1 MKGSQI
7 GVTLSL
13 QPGAFSIYELNKNI
27 KSSNPTLNQSTY
39 DVTYSGDCRTVKS
52 NTGSTTYG
60 YGTINK
66 GETKTC
72 TVTLSLHK

>member
-13 QPGAFSIYELNKNI
+13 LPGAFSIYELSKNI
-27 KSSNPTLNQSTY
+27 KSSNPTLNQSAY
-39 DVTYSGDCRTVKS
+39 DVTYSGDCVTVKS
-52 NTGSTTYG
+52 NTGSDTYG
-60 YGTINK
+60 YGTINM
-66 GETKTC
+66 GEAKTC